1 MSHHHQQQ
9 QQYYTDISEEI
20 PLGQVPEEKQD
31 QKLFD
36 SRQVQHDATYA
47 RIPNRQSVNSLQESQ
62 KKSSFSLYF
71 KVLITIVLS
80 CFFTIALL
88 LLFLYADG
96 KPLDFTIIG
105 LKIPSLVSF
114 LLSANLIFIA
124 SGISKAL
131 AEYKWVRLREGD
143 KLTVIDVYDE
153 CTRGLSGFTS
163 IFKAMH
169 FDWILIVALVF
180 NIGLLVVSPAS
191 QELLVP
197 VMNNVTIGPRSYIRF
212 HHLPAESLAGRSK
225 LGTSG
230 IAAFMNGLS
239 TNAYIT
245 ASSFAQAATGSK
257 SAPLYSCP
265 SGSAYCSYDNI
276 TYISTNMTCNTVSP
290 DETAIVNRWGT
301 NRTVVVLKEFFT
313 AFNISTASDMVFPK
327 FLYSGDMVNRTY
339 WDLANYTAPMMPG
352 LNLPEIFADKKV
364 YDPRYRP
371 YVGDQS
377 FIIAYNKTN
386 QVNPYIEPN
395 GTYLDME
402 FKKCHFNSTFV
413 NSTWRTTNGTLA
425 QYSIEASTPIV
436 MDYDNVIGNNT
447 AIQSEAVAAHPT
459 NGIMLN
465 AYIMQQA
472 IIAELLAPKYYSIRD
487 YFESFSQIEDFK
499 FSKEPYLF
507 EYFMQYALNAFDQ
520 AYFQAP
526 YVNKVSES
534 LAWSGSAK
542 QGHAVFNLEPQYTI
556 KREACYALCLCLLVP
571 IFWWIAIWTISIK
584 KANGIARGNSQI
596 ALLATGMTPL
606 AEHHLRGFSK
616 LDSENAFKN
625 AKNIRV
631 RVGTFKDANQKEVVA
646 FGMDG
651 EEHLMPL
658 K

>member
-1 MSHHHQQQ
+1 MSHHHHQQQ
-9 QQYYTDISEEI
+9 YYADISEEI
-20 PLGQVPEEKQD
+20 PLGQVPPSEEKND

-36 SRQVQHDATYA
+36 SRQMQHDTTYA
-47 RIPNRQSVNSLQESQ
+47 RIPNRESVISLQELQ

-71 KVLITIVLS
+71 KALFTIVLS

-131 AEYKWVRLREGD
+131 AEYKWVRLGEGA
-143 KLTVIDVYDE
+143 KLTIIDVYDE
-153 CTRGLSGFTS
+153 CTRGLSGFTTA
-163 IFKAMH
+163 FKALH
-169 FDWILIVALVF
+169 FDWVLAVALVF
-180 NIGLLVVSPAS
+180 NIGLLIVSPAS

-197 VMNNVTIGPRSYIRF
+197 IMNNITVGPSSEIRF
-212 HHLPAESLAGRSK
+212 YYLKAEDLGGRSK
-225 LGTSG
+225 LGDSG
-230 IAAFMNGLS
+230 IAPFMNGLS
-239 TNAYIT
+239 TNAYISS
-245 ASSFAQAATGSK
+245 SSFAQAATGSK
-257 SAPLYSCP
+257 SSPLFSCP
-265 SGSAYCSYDNI
+265 SGSAYCSYDNV

-301 NRTVVVLKEFFT
+301 NRTVVVLKEYFS
-313 AFNISTASDMVFPK
+313 AFNISTASDMKFPK

-352 LNLPEIFADKKV
+352 LNLPEIFADKKI

-377 FIIAYNKTN
+377 FIIAYNKTSQN
-386 QVNPYIEPN
+386 TQYLTPN
-395 GTYLDME
+395 STYLDME
-402 FKKCHFNSTFV
+402 FKKCYFNSTYV
-413 NSTWRTTNGTLA
+413 KSTWRTANGTLIE
-425 QYSIEASTPIV
+425 YSIDTATPIV

-447 AIQSEAVAAHPT
+447 ANNFDAIVAHPM
-459 NGIMLN
+459 NGIMIN
-465 AYIMQQA
+465 AYIMQQT
-472 IIAELLAPKYYSIRD
+472 IISELLAPKYYNIRD
-487 YFESFSQIEDFK
+487 YLSSFRQIENFRYN
-499 FSKEPYLF
+499 KELF
-507 EYFMQYALNAFDQ
+507 PFEIFMQYALNAFDQ

-526 YVNKVSES
+526 YVNNAAES
-534 LAWSGSAK
+534 IVWGGKDGL
-542 QGHAVFNLEPQYTI
+542 AVFNLKPQYSI
-556 KREACYALCLCLLVP
+556 KREACYALCLCLFIP
-571 IFWWIAIWTISIK
+571 ILWWIAIWTVSIK
-584 KANGIARGNSQI
+584 KSNGVARGNSQI

-606 AEHHLRGFSK
+606 AEHSLRDFSK
-616 LDSENAFKN
+616 LDSDNAFKH

-631 RVGTFKDANQKEVVA
+631 RVGKFRDGNQKEVVA
-646 FGMDG
+646 FGMDS